1 MTASSKRR
9 TSKKSS
15 IRRRLRAWL
24 PGQPGAVMMAM
35 TPALGGDIASVA
47 YDGFSAAPW
56 WLTACWM
63 LCYCVQF
70 SAARWFKSRGSRRW
84 LRQPLVYCAILCAV
98 GIPFIAVHP
107 DILAWAPTMVILA
120 VASFA
125 ASWLRKERSL
135 WSNAVAVA
143 AACLMALLTF
153 RYGCDLDIVRK
164 LGNTGIVIPDLGI
177 RDLTVPGV
185 DGSGSLLACAFAIAQ
200 FGSVLFVKTMIRER
214 GNTKYLAASWA
225 WHAVAVAIASAVHM
239 PMLTVLSALLLIRA
253 VVMPLL
259 AKHRTVRPLHTGLVE
274 FASSIASCAL
284 IVGTAV

>member
-9 TSKKSS
+9 TGNNS
-15 IRRRLRAWL
+15 IRKRLRTWL
-24 PGQPGAVMMAM
+24 PNQPGAVMMAM

-56 WLTACWM
+56 WLTACWL

-98 GIPFIAVHP
+98 GVPFVATHP
-107 DILAWAPTMVILA
+107 DILAWAPTMVVLA

-125 ASWLRKERSL
+125 ASWLRRERSL

-153 RYGCDLDIVRK
+153 RYGCDLDIVRN
-164 LGNTGIVIPDLGI
+164 LDGTGITIPDLGI
-177 RDLTVPGV
+177 RDLTIPGI
-185 DGSGSLLACAFAIAQ
+185 GGMGALLACAFAVAQ

-214 GNTKYLAASWA
+214 GSAKYLAASWV
-225 WHAVAVAIASAVHM
+225 WHAAAVAIASAVHM

-259 AKHRTVRPLHTGLVE
+259 AKHRTIRPLHTGLVE

-284 IVGTAV
+284 IVATAV